1 MIFLSSVSRR
11 FGPGSLSVELKYVR
25 IIARFAYAMK
35 EDIKNKNF
43 VVRALKTKQV
53 GNVFSLRGFQ
63 EKSGLGKVLMEEDK
77 TPTKALY
84 LNTGDKTKS
93 KYVSCGVIGFD

>member
-35 EDIKNKNF
+35 EDIKNKNL

-84 LNTGDKTKS
+84 LNRGDKTKS
-93 KYVSCGVIGFD
+93 NYVSRGVIGFD